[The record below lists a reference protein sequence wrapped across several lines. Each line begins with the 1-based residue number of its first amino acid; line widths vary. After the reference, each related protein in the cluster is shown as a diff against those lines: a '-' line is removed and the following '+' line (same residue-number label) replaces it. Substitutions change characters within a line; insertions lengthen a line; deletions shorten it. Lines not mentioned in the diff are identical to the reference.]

1 MISTLSLGNEPA
13 YEVEKVVNKRVTKA
27 NKVEYLIKWKGFP
40 PSQNSWEPREN
51 CRCEDLITIFEAEHK
66 KKKRGRP
73 KKSASET
80 PKKPRMTAY
89 LSSDDDDMS
98 PSPELGSPIQSS
110 DAESIPVHFQQE
122 QHELYPAPIPN
133 QQYAQDTTDQYV
145 NGPVSTYYTSP
156 IGDYGYVAQ
165 PIYENPPEQPQIYAN
180 STEVEKRT
188 VPEPLDDSRLYA
200 AGSEFGV
207 NRGEVVESIIGIS
220 GTTGQLVG
228 VVKYRS
234 QTLDAVPTRLLA
246 VHCPLLLIQFY
257 ESKLHFATA
266 PVHRPQ

>member
-1 MISTLSLGNEPA
+1 MLE
-13 YEVEKVVNKRVTKA
+13 
-27 NKVEYLIKWKGFP
+27 FF
-40 PSQNSWEPREN
+40 Q
-51 CRCEDLITIFEAEHK
+51 RCEDLITIFEAEHK

-133 QQYAQDTTDQYV
+133 QQYAQ
-145 NGPVSTYYTSP
+145 
-156 IGDYGYVAQ
+156 
-165 PIYENPPEQPQIYAN
+165 
-180 STEVEKRT
+180 